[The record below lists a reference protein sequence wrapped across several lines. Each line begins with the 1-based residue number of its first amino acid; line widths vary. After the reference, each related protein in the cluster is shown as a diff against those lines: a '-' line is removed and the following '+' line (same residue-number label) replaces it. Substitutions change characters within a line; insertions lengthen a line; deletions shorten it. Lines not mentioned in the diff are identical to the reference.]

1 MKQMGL
7 TFLQWISFQLAIFI
21 NSYHHL
27 VKKYNL
33 LRFKKMIFKFHLYK
47 ILMIWSNQL
56 KISFTLNKILI
67 TLKWLMINLRLMK
80 IFIAIH
86 LLKKTKTS
94 KKMSKF
100 RWIVRKK
107 WMMKNLRIKK
117 NLETFIKTCNKI
129 YK

>member
-67 TLKWLMINLRLMK
+67 TLKWLMISLRLMK
-80 IFIAIH
+80 IFIAIR